1 MKRILSEILK
11 KGSETPGDVADVGS
25 VQVEERIR
33 LFLSVEVEERE
44 EFQRDFELK
53 KRKILMCG
61 EKMMIGWKYLLFND
75 LLIVILLVLLPLRF
89 LLLSSLL
96 LL

>member
-1 MKRILSEILK
+1 MRNSLSDGDVLMKRILSEILK

-61 EKMMIGWKYLLFND
+61 
-75 LLIVILLVLLPLRF
+75 
-89 LLLSSLL
+89 
-96 LL
+96 